1 MSQIQEDSSNG
12 TELRAVIMG
21 WHKAGKTSVINTI
34 LGPDVAGSVSG
45 QCVKKEGYVNGRKIT
60 LVDTPGWW
68 KDCSIR
74 DSPELSKQAIMRSV
88 SLCPPGPH
96 AFLLVIQADL
106 LIKEKY
112 MEPLVQRME
121 LLSERV
127 WAHTIVL
134 FTAGDSLRNTSI
146 EKHIQS
152 EEKTLKKLLEKCGN
166 RYHVFDNI
174 NTGNRTQV
182 EELFEKVQNGIRQN
196 CGRYFEVDLEGLQEI
211 QGKWEKIQ
219 RRAAAR
225 QTKVRDERCLIKTK
239 AEIQDL
245 EKVRMVLLGWVMSGK
260 SSAGNTILNRKGFET
275 EERTTKCV
283 RSSRDVAGRK
293 ITVLDTPGW
302 WKYFSS
308 KFNETV
314 QATVLKG
321 VSQYKKF
328 PHAMLL
334 VLPADTSFKEE
345 QKKII
350 EENMAIFGE
359 QIWKHTIVLFTWGDF
374 LGDALIEQYIE
385 SEGEALQWLIDK
397 CGNRYHVFDNT
408 KRGDDAQVAELLEKI
423 DEMVAGNCL
432 FRPDVT
438 ELTEMKAELLLDTS
452 EEVQLEDFL
461 NVLKEEWNRR
471 TKEFRENVEKLLAEA
486 TGALLMKSNQSR
498 SPPPTFTEKDVSADT
513 IQACRPVCEMDIPPK
528 KKKKDHGYA
537 SKVSDNLTEQLLSLL
552 EREWSRQEAMVMEK
566 LRATLLK
573 AIEVSSEV
581 DEDEIHASMAK
592 VLWWIPGCEIGE
604 DPCRISDAY
613 EDLEDIS
620 SQN

>member
-1 MSQIQEDSSNG
+1 MSQIEETSCNVAG
-12 TELRAVIMG
+12 TELRAVILG

-34 LGPDVAGSVSG
+34 LGPGVSGSVSG

-88 SLCPPGPH
+88 TLCPPGPH
-96 AFLLVIQADL
+96 AFLLVIEANL
-106 LIKEKY
+106 LFKEKY
-112 MEPLVQRME
+112 MEPLVQRMK
-121 LLSERV
+121 LLSEKV

-134 FTAGDSLRNTSI
+134 FTACDSLRNTNI

-152 EEKTLKKLLEKCGN
+152 DGKTLQKLLEKCGN
-166 RYHVFDNI
+166 RYHVFDNS
-174 NTGNRTQV
+174 NTGNRIQV
-182 EELFEKVQNGIRQN
+182 EELFEKIQNVIKQN
-196 CGRYFEVDLEGLQEI
+196 CGKNFEIDMEALQEI
-211 QGKWEKIQ
+211 QGNWEEIQ
-219 RRAAAR
+219 RRAATR
-225 QTKVRDERCLIKTK
+225 QTKVLDERCLITK
-239 AEIQDL
+239 KAYVRGL
-245 EKVRMVLLGWVMSGK
+245 EEVTVVLLGWVMSGK
-260 SSAGNTILNRKGFET
+260 SSAGNTILNRKGFVT
-275 EERTTKCV
+275 EERTTKSI
-283 RSSRDVAGRK
+283 RSCGDVAGRK
-293 ITVLDTPGW
+293 MSVLDTPGW

-308 KFNETV
+308 KFNERV
-314 QATVLKG
+314 QATVLEG
-321 VSQYKKF
+321 VSQCKKF
-328 PHAMLL
+328 PHAVLL
-334 VLPADTSFKEE
+334 ALPADTSFKEE

-359 QIWKHTIVLFTWGDF
+359 QIWKHTIVLFTCGDF
-374 LGDALIEQYIE
+374 LGDALIEQHIE

-452 EEVQLEDFL
+452 EDTLKL
-461 NVLKEEWNRR
+461 IKEEWNRKAM
-471 TKEFRENVEKLLAEA
+471 TFRENVKKLLAEA
-486 TGALLMKSNQSR
+486 TGALPMKSNQSR
-498 SPPPTFTEKDVSADT
+498 SPPPGFSEKDASTET
-513 IQACRPVCEMDIPPK
+513 IKACRPVCEMDIPPK
-528 KKKKDHGYA
+528 KKKKEHGYI

-566 LRATLLK
+566 VHATLLK
-573 AIEVSSEV
+573 ANEVSSEV
-581 DEDEIHASMAK
+581 DEDEIHESMAK

-604 DPCRISDAY
+604 DPCRSCDVY
-613 EDLEDIS
+613 EDLEDVS
-620 SQN
+620 SRN